1 MLSFAF
7 RVQRGILVASHK
19 KYSINVRWWPNLQ
32 NPWEEASR
40 SQSSKLQVPKVPF
53 DISKD
58 DFEWVRKV
66 ITINDIPLPNENI
79 NSATPSGWVPPNP
92 EISKNY
98 SYSVRRS
105 KNHMLPVYYKQKE
118 RKKAERSH
126 GTRNLTIIR
135 HIDGDMWAL
144 AEDLRQL
151 LQPKCDGGLFLC
163 QVDEATRQIKMEG
176 IFLEEVSS
184 FLLSCGF

>member
-1 MLSFAF
+1 MLSFGF
-7 RVQRGILVASHK
+7 RTQRGIFIASSK

-32 NPWEEASR
+32 NPWEEASK

-53 DISKD
+53 DISKS
-58 DFEWVRKV
+58 DFEWVRKI

-79 NSATPSGWVPPNP
+79 KAATPSGWVPPNP

-105 KNHMLPVYYKQKE
+105 KNHMLPVYFKEKE

-126 GTRNLTIIR
+126 GTRNLTIIK
-135 HIDGDMWAL
+135 HIDGDMWGIH
-144 AEDLRQL
+144 
-151 LQPKCDGGLFLC
+151 P
-163 QVDEATRQIKMEG
+163 QITHHNCSLHGWTVINIEK
-176 IFLEEVSS
+176 VSS
-184 FLLSCGF
+184 DDEKAKLPQRKQWLH